1 VSVRGVGGGAP
12 RGGQARVGR
21 WASCFAAAATPHSLP
36 PLPRFPRRYKGL
48 VPTIISGAPYTGLQ
62 MTSYEIF
69 KRNSPDGGHG
79 VLWSLLNG
87 SLSGLVAQTVTYPG
101 DTIRRRMQ
109 NNGAGG
115 AERVYRNT
123 WDCTVQTWRKEGVRG
138 FFRGAWTNTVRAVPG
153 AAIQFAS
160 YELIKTALGC

>member
-1 VSVRGVGGGAP
+1 
-12 RGGQARVGR
+12 
-21 WASCFAAAATPHSLP
+21 
-36 PLPRFPRRYKGL
+36 L

-69 KRNSPDGGHG
+69 KRNSPNGGQG
-79 VLWSLLNG
+79 VLWSLING

-160 YELIKTALGC
+160 YELLKTALGC

>member
-1 VSVRGVGGGAP
+1 LH
-12 RGGQARVGR
+12 AR
-21 WASCFAAAATPHSLP
+21 THPLLP
-36 PLPRFPRRYKGL
+36 PPVCASYKGL
-48 VPTIISGAPYTGLQ
+48 VPTIISGAPYTGIQ
-62 MTSYEIF
+62 MTTYELF
-69 KRNSPDGGHG
+69 KRNSPGGGHG

-115 AERVYRNT
+115 AARIYSSS
-123 WDCTVQTWRKEGVRG
+123 WDCCVQTWRNEGVRG

-160 YELIKTALGC
+160 YELMKTSLGIGDGGGGG